1 MEGGGLQVGEIL
13 ENFEELKVYLEIDNI
28 FLLLVT
34 ILKLIIEVLFR
45 FYYLDYFN
53 SMRSYEFFN

>member
-1 MEGGGLQVGEIL
+1 MGEIL

>member
-13 ENFEELKVYLEIDNI
+13 ENFEGLKVYLEIDNI